1 MNERKTGLPFIA
13 ASHRG
18 LQGNRHSMTRNL
30 IAATALSLG
39 VLFSLPASAQFD
51 ATPGNGPLYPGGPRQ
66 GLGPQSITDSV
77 PDIRLHSSQGGIPGA
92 GPAIGSGANSL
103 RTYEPS
109 STRLYRRADRTSG
122 FGRHCRVP
130 SRQCMLAR
138 PAALGDDCS
147 CRTSRGG
154 RGQGYVVR

>member
-1 MNERKTGLPFIA
+1 
-13 ASHRG
+13 
-18 LQGNRHSMTRNL
+18 MTRNL

-66 GLGPQSITDSV
+66 GLGPPSITDSV

-122 FGRHCRVP
+122 FGRHCRTP
-130 SRQCMLAR
+130 SRLCTLAR

-147 CRTSRGG
+147 CRTSKSG
-154 RGQGYVVR
+154 RRQGYVVR